1 MKQRVHKTLLIPQ
14 KDKGLT
20 KTKEIN
26 EKILAFVPHL
36 KQINVIFIA
45 LLKPRLFVWKKIL
58 GFHNKLIQIKQQPLN
73 IKPLKSLSKKKN
85 YRVGLNALIIDVNAA
100 TNSW

>member
-45 LLKPRLFVWKKIL
+45 LLEPRLFV
-58 GFHNKLIQIKQQPLN
+58 
-73 IKPLKSLSKKKN
+73 
-85 YRVGLNALIIDVNAA
+85 
-100 TNSW
+100 